1 MRPQSQLTDGPRHSP
16 RSRDP
21 NGILSAACL
30 IVGMAAL
37 LASIAPA
44 LADDYFKGKTI
55 HIIAGTPPGGG
66 YDTYA
71 RLVARHLGD
80 FVAGRPSIIVSNM
93 PGASGTKA
101 ASYLYSIAP
110 KDGTVIAT
118 FNKSMPLYQSLGQN
132 GIAFKTEQMAWIGN
146 VSQTADVVA
155 VWHTTGIRTIA
166 DAKRREVIM
175 GADSSGTMTAY
186 PALLNAMLGTRFKIV
201 TGYAGGPAVDHAME
215 QGEVEGRGSNPWTS
229 WKATRPAWVKEG
241 LITPLVQVGLR
252 KEPDLPDVPLLTD
265 LAETDEQ
272 RAMFKFISAPAS
284 IERPFTGPPGMA
296 AEPLDI
302 LRRAFERIV
311 RDPAFLAEAAQLN
324 LDVDPHSGEDVAR
337 IVADMVGAPPAIVR
351 KVREI
356 TNPRDSDANGKSPE
370 QQN

>member
-1 MRPQSQLTDGPRHSP
+1 MLATTAS
-16 RSRDP
+16 
-21 NGILSAACL
+21 L
-30 IVGMAAL
+30 IVVVTAFV
-37 LASIAPA
+37 ASIANA
-44 LADDYFKGKTI
+44 RADDYFKGKAI
-55 HIIAGTPPGGG
+55 HIIVGTPPGGG

-80 FVAGRPSIIVSNM
+80 FVAGKPTIIVSNM

-110 KDGTVIAT
+110 RDGSVIAT
-118 FNKSMPLYQSLGQN
+118 FNKSMPLYQSLGES
-132 GIAFKTEQMAWIGN
+132 GIAFKTEQMSWIGN
-146 VSQTADVVA
+146 VSQTADILA
-155 VWHTTGIRTIA
+155 VWHTTGVKTIA

-186 PALLNAMLGTRFKIV
+186 PVLLNATLGTRFKIV

-229 WKATRPAWVKEG
+229 WKTTRPEWVKER

-272 RAMFKFISAPAS
+272 LLMFKFISAPAS
-284 IERPFTGPPGMA
+284 IERPFAGPPGMA

-302 LRRAFERIV
+302 LRRAFDRTV
-311 RDPAFLAEAAQLN
+311 RDPAFLAEAAKLS
-324 LDVDPHSGEDVAR
+324 LDVDPHSGEDVAK
-337 IVADMVGAPPAIVR
+337 IVADIVGTPPEIVR

-356 TNPRDSDANGKSPE
+356 TNPRD
-370 QQN
+370 